1 MTNNIS
7 DRRHG
12 CSAPFRFWNLH
23 VSTCYLFRPGLAKM
37 SSAASSLK
45 RGRAIDID
53 FDAGEKTIL
62 SADALKVADAVCYVV
77 LF

>member
-1 MTNNIS
+1 MI
-7 DRRHG
+7 RHVVQDHFG
-12 CSAPFRFWNLH
+12 SGTYTFQPATF
-23 VSTCYLFRPGLAKM
+23 FRPGLAKM

>member
-1 MTNNIS
+1 
-7 DRRHG
+7 
-12 CSAPFRFWNLH
+12 
-23 VSTCYLFRPGLAKM
+23 M

-77 LF
+77 LFLFF